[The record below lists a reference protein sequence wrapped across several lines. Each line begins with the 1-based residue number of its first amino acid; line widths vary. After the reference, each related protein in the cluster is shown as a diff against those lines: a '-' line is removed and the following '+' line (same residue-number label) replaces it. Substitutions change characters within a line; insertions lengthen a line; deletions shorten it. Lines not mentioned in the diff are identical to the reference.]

1 MQDLIITI
9 TTVEWGLLGIAVLAL
24 LIAVMAWRRAGRAL
38 KLMESSPVTE
48 SYHEEEPAQEHELR
62 PAILLDIT
70 VDKNE
75 FDQVTLSISN
85 TGLLSARKVN
95 LYIDKPIN
103 IFDTEG
109 LSGGLE
115 AANVTASSA
124 ILPRLA
130 ILDAD
135 NKFPINEIISGKVFD
150 LPAALTMSHGK
161 ICDFPAL
168 LSWKDENGVAQQK
181 KLTLTV

>member
-1 MQDLIITI
+1 MQNFIMTI
-9 TTVEWGLLGIAVLAL
+9 TTVEWGLLGIAVVTL

-38 KLMESSPVTE
+38 KLMESSPVIETH
-48 SYHEEEPAQEHELR
+48 HEEEPAQEEELQ
-62 PAILLDIT
+62 PAILLEIT

-75 FDQVTLSISN
+75 YDQVTLSISN

-95 LYIDKPIN
+95 LSIDKPIN
-103 IFDTEG
+103 VFDTEG

-115 AANVTASSA
+115 SANVTASSA

-130 ILDAD
+130 VLDAD
-135 NKFPINEIISGKVFD
+135 NKFPINEIISGKAFE

-161 ICDFPAL
+161 ICDFPVM
-168 LSWKDENGVAQQK
+168 LSWQDENGVSQQK
-181 KLTLTV
+181 KFTLTV